1 MSEAGSSHGATAWV
15 GAQPGR
21 RGRAHGRRAGAQRGF
36 TLIELMVVV
45 AIIAIGSAGVAFAM
59 RDSTATLLEREAQR
73 LAALLESG
81 RAQSRTSGR
90 PVRWHPVEG
99 GFRFEGASGGSLPEN
114 WLTEGTQ
121 ALGTPVLVLGP
132 EPIIGPQAVLI
143 ESAVHRGRALR
154 IGTDGIRPFTITS
167 GEAQ

>member
-1 MSEAGSSHGATAWV
+1 MPMSEAGSSHRR
-15 GAQPGR
+15 PR
-21 RGRAHGRRAGAQRGF
+21 RGAAPRGF

-59 RDSTATLLEREAQR
+59 RDSSATLLEREAQR

-99 GFRFEGASGGSLPEN
+99 GFRFDGALQGSLPET

-154 IGTDGIRPFTITS
+154 VGTDGIRPFAVTS
-167 GEAQ
+167 AEAQ